1 MINTEN
7 FYCKLE
13 SDSEL
18 KGFRVAIR
26 DREVKDEERWVF
38 AWLDEEE
45 AKKLYNYLKQTLN

>member
-1 MINTEN
+1 MNTEN
-7 FYCKLE
+7 FYCRLE
-13 SDSEL
+13 SESKS

-45 AKKLYNYLKQTLN
+45 AKKLYDYLKSTLK